1 MLASGSPWQ
10 ARKVGHATIE
20 EGVRKVLL
28 TYWNTAAFLSLYGR
42 TAGWTPSAGAPA
54 PADRRVLDRWIRSEL
69 HRLVLDV
76 DDALENFDTLRAG
89 TRLAGFVDDLS
100 NWYVR
105 RSRRRFWDGDPAALA
120 TLHECVETL
129 ARLLAPFVPFVTERV
144 WQDIVR
150 PVTPEAPESVH
161 LSSWPDSDPAAVDDE
176 LTGQVA
182 LARRLVELGRA
193 ARAESKVR
201 TRQPL
206 ARALVGARGW
216 DDLDDELCWHVAD
229 ELNVVELASLD
240 SVGDALVDVSA
251 KANFRSLGRRFGANT
266 PAVAAAIAASDARA
280 LAGELQSGAATLDV
294 AGIGQV
300 DLADD
305 DVVITETPR
314 HGWAV
319 AREGETVALDLTL
332 TGELVRTGLAR
343 EFVRLVQEARKAS
356 GFEVTDRVELAWSAD
371 GETAVALREHA
382 ELVAGEVLAVAIHDS
397 LEPLAGEPDHTD
409 ADLGLRF
416 RLRLAEQVR

>member
-1 MLASGSPWQ
+1 
-10 ARKVGHATIE
+10 
-20 EGVRKVLL
+20 
-28 TYWNTAAFLSLYGR
+28 
-42 TAGWTPSAGAPA
+42 
-54 PADRRVLDRWIRSEL
+54 
-69 HRLVLDV
+69 
-76 DDALENFDTLRAG
+76 
-89 TRLAGFVDDLS
+89 
-100 NWYVR
+100 
-105 RSRRRFWDGDPAALA
+105 
-120 TLHECVETL
+120 
-129 ARLLAPFVPFVTERV
+129 VTERV

-150 PVTPEAPESVH
+150 PVTPDAPESVH
-161 LSSWPDSDPAAVDDE
+161 LSSWPEPNPAAVDDE
-176 LTGQVA
+176 LAGQVA

-206 ARALVGARGW
+206 ARALIGARGW
-216 DDLDDELCWHVAD
+216 DDLDDELCWHIAD

-240 SVGDALVDVSA
+240 SIGHELVDVSA

-266 PAVAAAIAASDARA
+266 PAVAAAIAATDARA
-280 LAGELQSGAATLDV
+280 LARDLQAGPATLDV

-332 TGELVRTGLAR
+332 TDELVRTGLAR
-343 EFVRLVQEARKAS
+343 EFVRLVQEARKAT
-356 GFEVTDRVELAWSAD
+356 GFEVTDRIELAWSAD
-371 GETAVALREHA
+371 GETAAALREHT
-382 ELVAGEVLAVAIHDS
+382 ELIAGEVLAVVIHDS
-397 LEPLAGEPDHTD
+397 LEPLAAEPDHTD

-416 RLRLAEQVR
+416 RLRRAPNPLR

>member
-1 MLASGSPWQ
+1 
-10 ARKVGHATIE
+10 
-20 EGVRKVLL
+20 
-28 TYWNTAAFLSLYGR
+28 
-42 TAGWTPSAGAPA
+42 
-54 PADRRVLDRWIRSEL
+54 
-69 HRLVLDV
+69 
-76 DDALENFDTLRAG
+76 
-89 TRLAGFVDDLS
+89 
-100 NWYVR
+100 
-105 RSRRRFWDGDPAALA
+105 
-120 TLHECVETL
+120 
-129 ARLLAPFVPFVTERV
+129 
-144 WQDIVR
+144 
-150 PVTPEAPESVH
+150 
-161 LSSWPDSDPAAVDDE
+161 
-176 LTGQVA
+176 
-182 LARRLVELGRA
+182 
-193 ARAESKVR
+193 
-201 TRQPL
+201 
-206 ARALVGARGW
+206 
-216 DDLDDELCWHVAD
+216 
-229 ELNVVELASLD
+229 
-240 SVGDALVDVSA
+240 
-251 KANFRSLGRRFGANT
+251 
-266 PAVAAAIAASDARA
+266 VAAAIAASDARA